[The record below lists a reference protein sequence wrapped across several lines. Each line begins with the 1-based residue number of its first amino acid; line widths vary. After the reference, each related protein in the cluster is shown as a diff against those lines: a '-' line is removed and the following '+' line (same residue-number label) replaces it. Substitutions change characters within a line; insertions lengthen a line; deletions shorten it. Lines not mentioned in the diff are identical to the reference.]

1 MAVLAQLLV
10 TLVLVGHPGTRVPP
24 GVQTIEI
31 RSPDRVVRVTERRR
45 VRRIERWLDA
55 LPAAK
60 TGTYYCPMI
69 IRAGTPTVRFAF
81 RAANGNVLA
90 RASMLDGFKGHS
102 GPCNPIVFSLPPHP
116 GRPLTGGRFL
126 LRVQRLLD
134 VRFG

>member
-1 MAVLAQLLV
+1 MAVLAQLLA
-10 TLVLVGHPGTRVPP
+10 TLALVGHPATRVPP
-24 GVQTIEI
+24 GVRTIEI
-31 RSPDRVVRVTERRR
+31 RSPARVVRVTERAR

-60 TGTYYCPMI
+60 SGTYYCPMI

-81 RAANGNVLA
+81 RAANGSVLA
-90 RASMLDGFKGHS
+90 RASLLDAFKGRS
-102 GPCNPIVFSLPPHP
+102 GPCNPIVFSLRGHR

-126 LRVQRLLD
+126 LEVQRLLG